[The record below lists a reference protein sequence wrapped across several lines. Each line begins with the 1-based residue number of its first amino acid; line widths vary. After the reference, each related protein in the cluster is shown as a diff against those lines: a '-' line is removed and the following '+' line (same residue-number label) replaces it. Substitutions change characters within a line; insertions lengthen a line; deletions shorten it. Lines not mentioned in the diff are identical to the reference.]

1 MAASR
6 TGNLVE
12 PLTDRQREVLQL
24 IAEGRSNPEIA
35 TRLGVTIDGAKW
47 HVREI
52 LSKLGVES
60 REEAADWWRRERAA
74 GTRLRRIPGWTLA
87 TASAG
92 RIAATAV
99 FGVATTVAVVAAV
112 FLVFRSGDETPAE
125 PVDPGATATVAP
137 SASTSVAPVA
147 SVTATPDDVARCII
161 PAAPDAR
168 AEQMGRDATV
178 WMGDWDGRAGS
189 NCVGWSPVPGNTE
202 YNIESWHGEVE
213 GGLFEGY
220 RFETGGTGHFFPPH
234 GIGTLDPAKEGC
246 FYDIGDYRLV
256 VIRISASDGT
266 WLGGVEWTGC
276 DYTSLSPAGCPLPD
290 LGEAAVIGH
299 LRWRAFYRACV
310 TWRDAGAAASYR
322 IELRFPK
329 SGEQFSYVAPASSRE
344 VAFPSQDAGGI
355 GEAQA
360 GIGREEYAWS
370 VVAVAADGSER
381 VVGTGSG
388 AGKRP

>member
-35 TRLGVTIDGAKW
+35 THLGVTIDGAKW

-60 REEAADWWRRERAA
+60 REEAAAWWRRERAP
-74 GTRLRRIPGWTLA
+74 GTRLRRVPGWTLA
-87 TASAG
+87 TATAG

-99 FGVATTVAVVAAV
+99 FGVATTVVVVAAV
-112 FLVFRSGDETPAE
+112 LLAFRGDDDTPGEPLDPGPTATIAPSVPPSAAAAVPATTTPA
-125 PVDPGATATVAP
+125 DI
-137 SASTSVAPVA
+137 
-147 SVTATPDDVARCII
+147 ARCII

-168 AEQMGRDATV
+168 AAQAGRDATA
-178 WMGDWDGRAGS
+178 WMGGWDGRAGS
-189 NCVGWSPVPGNTE
+189 NCVGWVAAPGSSE

-213 GGLFEGY
+213 GGLAEGY
-220 RFETGGTGHFFPPH
+220 RFETSELGHFFPPH
-234 GIGTLDPAKEGC
+234 GIGTLDPAREGC

-256 VIRISASDGT
+256 VIRISAANGE
-266 WLGGVEWTGC
+266 WIGGVEWTGC
-276 DYTSLSPAGCPLPD
+276 DYTSLSPAGCPLPARGD
-290 LGEAAVIGH
+290 AAVLGH

-310 TWRDAGAAASYR
+310 TWRDSGAAASYR
-322 IELRFPK
+322 VQLSFAK
-329 SGEQFSYVAPASSRE
+329 SGEQFSYVVPATSRE
-344 VAFPSQDAGGI
+344 VSFPGQDAGGI

-370 VVAVAADGSER
+370 VVAVGVDGSER
-381 VVGTGSG
+381 VVGLGSG